1 MFLPGILKQILIQN
15 WVIIVLRITI
25 WDSIFSKLN
34 QIKKRSKS
42 KDWSYY
48 LNGNLQWDYNLKT
61 LFLETEKRFKKS
73 LVSILLKSSMT
84 IHFSNAKQMI
94 VEDVKLT
101 TWFKRNL
108 ELAIYAI
115 SYNHSISNSRCS
127 LGYWLQKLYEV
138 LTIESLKIGRITFS
152 NVYKPRDRNGK
163 FISWWA
169 VFFINGYS
177 TICKE
182 FWRKKKLIIRKK
194 TIRGKSKQANFN
206 LTNTK

>member
-73 LVSILLKSSMT
+73 LASILLKSSMT